1 MSNYANGPNFTGSYY
16 GQGQVPPA
24 PERKRKKSRKGLV
37 TAGAVVGL
45 LTVVGIANSGSEPAS
60 SAVPV
65 VDPTP
70 AATAPADPTPTPTP
84 APAKEEAKETTAPAK
99 ETTAPAPAKETKA
112 TQTMSQKQA
121 VKKAESYLSHMSFS
135 RSGLIGQLEYEGFSK
150 ADSEYAVD
158 NITIDWNEQ
167 AAKKAESYLSHMAFS
182 RSGLIDQLKYEGF
195 TRAQAEYGV
204 SAVGL

>member
-1 MSNYANGPNFTGSYY
+1 MSNY
-16 GQGQVPPA
+16 
-24 PERKRKKSRKGLV
+24 KRKKLYV

-45 LTVVGIANSGSEPAS
+45 LAVVGIANSGSEPAP
-60 SAVPV
+60 SAARV

-70 AATAPADPTPTPTP
+70 AATAPADPTPTT
-84 APAKEEAKETTAPAK
+84 K
-99 ETTAPAPAKETKA
+99 APAPAKETKA

-150 ADSEYAVD
+150 ADAEYAVD
-158 NITIDWNEQ
+158 TITVDWNEQ

-182 RSGLIDQLKYEGF
+182 RSGLIGQLEYEGF
-195 TRAQAEYGV
+195 SRAQAEYGV
-204 SAVGL
+204 KAVGL